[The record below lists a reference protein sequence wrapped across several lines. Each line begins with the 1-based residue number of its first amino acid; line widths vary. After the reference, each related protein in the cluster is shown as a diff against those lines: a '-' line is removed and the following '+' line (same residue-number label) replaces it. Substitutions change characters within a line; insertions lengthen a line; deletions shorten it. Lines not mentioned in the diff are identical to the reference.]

1 VAALLAAA
9 NRPTIAV
16 SHYMESMFSIVR
28 SLCDD
33 GPVAVSSISTLRRWS
48 MLGIA
53 LSATLCANV
62 FINGAAFL
70 IPTLHTERGL
80 DLAQAGLLSSMPS
93 FGMVATLIA
102 WGYIVDR
109 VGERIV
115 LALGS
120 ALTAAAAF
128 AAASVDSLVAVG
140 AFLLLGGMA
149 AASSN
154 SASGRLVV
162 GWFPPER
169 RGLVMGIRQTA
180 QPLGVALGALVIPRL
195 AESHGVSVALL
206 FPALVCA
213 VSAVVCAVAVIDPP
227 RPPRAEAAD
236 DELANPYR
244 GSAMLWRIH
253 AVSVLLVVPQAVV
266 WTFTLVWLMSDRGW
280 SAASA
285 GAMVT
290 VAQVLGAGGRIAAGR
305 WSDLVGSRLRPIR
318 TIALAAATSMALLAL
333 TGWLDSPISV
343 AMMAIASVITVSDNG
358 LAFTAIAE
366 IAGPFWSGRAL
377 GTQNTSQLLTAGIA
391 PPLFGGLIGIAGY
404 PAAFA
409 ACALFPLIAMPLVP
423 VEKGH

>member
-1 VAALLAAA
+1 V
-9 NRPTIAV
+9 
-16 SHYMESMFSIVR
+16 
-28 SLCDD
+28 D
-33 GPVAVSSISTLRRWS
+33 SISTARRWS
-48 MLGIA
+48 MLAIA

-70 IPTLHTERGL
+70 IPTLHTDRGL

-102 WGYIVDR
+102 WGYVVDR
-109 VGERIV
+109 IGERIV

-120 ALTAAAAF
+120 ALTATAAF

-154 SASGRLVV
+154 TASGRLVV
-162 GWFPPER
+162 GWFPPDQ

-227 RPPRAEAAD
+227 RPPRAEAAEED
-236 DELANPYR
+236 LANPYR
-244 GSAMLWRIH
+244 GSVLLWRIH

-290 VAQVLGAGGRIAAGR
+290 FAQVLGAGGRIAAGR
-305 WSDLVGSRLRPIR
+305 WSDMVGSRLHPIR
-318 TIALAAATSMALLAL
+318 TIALGAAASMALMAF

-343 AMMAIASVITVSDNG
+343 AVMVIASVITVSDNG

-377 GTQNTSQLLTAGIA
+377 GTQNTSQLLTAGVA
-391 PPLFGGLIGIAGY
+391 PPLFGALIGIAGY

-409 ACALFPLIAMPLVP
+409 VCALFPLIAVPVVP
-423 VEKGH
+423 VEPTR